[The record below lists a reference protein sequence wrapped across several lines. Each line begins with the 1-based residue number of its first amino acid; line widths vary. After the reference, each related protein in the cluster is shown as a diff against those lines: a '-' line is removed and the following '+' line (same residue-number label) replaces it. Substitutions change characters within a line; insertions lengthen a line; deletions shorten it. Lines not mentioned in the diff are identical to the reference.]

1 MAPHTVRRALL
12 VLVACFI
19 IAIAAPLA
27 VHSSAAAADSP
38 IIVRLTVD
46 NPPGTQRAAGEQH
59 FADLVEKMSNGRM
72 KVQIFWSGSL
82 GGSQRAAL
90 DTVRAGG
97 AEIAAISSSNFA
109 AIDRTWGLFDMP
121 FLFTGPDGLYKYIDS
136 PEFQALKAETVRKD
150 GVRYIFPWYDTW
162 RQLVTTKRPVH
173 SPDQMNGIKL
183 RTTGSPVETAY
194 SSALGAKP
202 VSVDWGETYLAL
214 KNGLVD
220 GYFISY
226 TAVTNFKQDDAV
238 KYGTTLNIVPIVVP
252 MFMAESFYQKLPADL
267 RKVLD
272 EAGRQ
277 ADLNDRQLDL
287 QNNTESIKKLQGE
300 GFVIYGPT
308 AAEKAEWVSKVKPVY
323 GQFDSTFPAGAIT
336 KILAQQRT

>member
-1 MAPHTVRRALL
+1 MAPLTLRRSLPFL
-12 VLVACFI
+12 GACFVL
-19 IAIAAPLA
+19 AIATPLA
-27 VHSSAAAADSP
+27 VSTPCVAADNP
-38 IIVRLTVD
+38 IILRLTVD
-46 NPPGTQRAAGEQH
+46 NPPGTPRAAGEQH

-90 DTVRAGG
+90 DTARAGG
-97 AEIAAISSSNFA
+97 AEIAAISTSNFA
-109 AIDRTWGLFDMP
+109 AVDRTWGLFDMP
-121 FLFTGPDGLYKYIDS
+121 FLFTGPEGLYKYIDS
-136 PEFQALKAETVRKD
+136 PEFAALKAETERKD
-150 GVRYIFPWYDTW
+150 GVRYIFAWYDTW
-162 RQLVTTKRPVH
+162 RQLVTTKRAVH
-173 SPDQMNGIKL
+173 TADQMNGIKL

-194 SSALGAKP
+194 DTALGAKP

-252 MFMAESFYQKLPADL
+252 MFMPESSYQKLPADL

-272 EAGRQ
+272 EAGRL
-277 ADLNDRQLDL
+277 ADLNDRQLDA
-287 QNNTESIKKLQGE
+287 QNNTESLKKLQGE
-300 GFVIYGPT
+300 GFVVYAPT

-323 GQFDSTFPAGAIT
+323 GQFEPTFPAGAIA